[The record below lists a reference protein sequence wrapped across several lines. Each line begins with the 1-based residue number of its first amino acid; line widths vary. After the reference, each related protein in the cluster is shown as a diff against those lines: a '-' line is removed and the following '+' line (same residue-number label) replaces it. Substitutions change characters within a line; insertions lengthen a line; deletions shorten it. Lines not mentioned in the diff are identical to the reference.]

1 MQLDI
6 TVEAERFHK
15 HLLIEGNDHI
25 IFSGIFGIGKTYF
38 LKEFFKDRDE
48 YEVFTISPVNYSISS
63 NDDVIN
69 YIKYDLAF
77 QLLGKDVAF
86 EKLDISKV
94 LTSQYYIEN
103 NIFDVITS
111 LSEGLATMGIPY
123 ASIAKTLIPLYKKI
137 DKFHNDQQIDD
148 KKVLQSF
155 LEQIKDHNG
164 SIYEEG
170 TITELVGQLI
180 YSLKQEDNENKT
192 TKQTVLI
199 IDDLDRLDP
208 DHIFRILNIF
218 ACHFDLDTDDD
229 NKFNL
234 DKIILVC
241 DMDNIRKI
249 FHHRYGVG
257 VDFNGYLDKFYNH
270 EIFYYNN
277 KAIIKR
283 NVEEILK
290 KIKLSHDFNNLDK
303 ILNLKQKNPLSKI
316 ITNLLVIFIQKD
328 LLNLR
333 SLLKFNTNNHYPID
347 NYFFV
352 IDTKEIP
359 HYAFPLVL
367 IFDFLSIL
375 LGSSK
380 NLKIFLD
387 KLSENDISIQQLD
400 FFIISFLNHHIHLP
414 HSNLNQ
420 LNYIH
425 TFSIHLNKQTF
436 NVEYRIDSK
445 GSTNEQFFGTILRV
459 NGNSYGSV
467 IKQLPTHL
475 FIQKAFYQYLNLEK
489 ERVYN

>member
-6 TVEAERFHK
+6 TVEAERFNE

-38 LKEFFKDRDE
+38 LKDFFKDRDE

-77 QLLGKDVAF
+77 QLLGKDIDF
-86 EKLDISKV
+86 EKLDISKIV
-94 LTSQYYIEN
+94 ATEYYIKN
-103 NIFDVITS
+103 NALEAISI
-111 LSEGLATMGIPY
+111 LAKGLGKIGK
-123 ASIAKTLIPLYKKI
+123 SIATIAESTKEFKEKVEAYQNEQSINDEKKI
-137 DKFHNDQQIDD
+137 IE
-148 KKVLQSF
+148 F
-155 LEQIKDHNG
+155 LEQIKDQNG
-164 SIYEEG
+164 SIYEEDM
-170 TITELVGQLI
+170 ITQLVGQLI
-180 YSLKQEDNENKT
+180 NASKNIDNEEKI

-218 ACHFDLDTDDD
+218 ACHFDLDTNDD

-352 IDTKEIP
+352 IDTKDIP
-359 HYAFPLVL
+359 HYAFPIVL

-375 LGSSK
+375 LGSSI
-380 NLKIFLD
+380 NLKILLN
-387 KLSENDISIQQLD
+387 KLPENDISIQQLD
-400 FFIISFLNHHIHLP
+400 FFIISFLNHHKHLS

-420 LNYIH
+420 PSYIH

-459 NGNSYGSV
+459 NGNSYDSV

-475 FIQKAFYQYLNLEK
+475 FIQKAFDQYLNLEK